1 MFFVFSAL
9 LEYALVNYASR
20 SDAQRLAKLK
30 SKKQLELDHC
40 AFDPEHMM
48 NDDLPPGHGPP
59 PPPPPPMGPPGMPP
73 PLPPVV
79 PPLRQGLNGGG
90 GSFSMVRVLMRY
102 KLRRYE
108 PDKLPFGSVKL
119 KCLNKG
125 KNRND
130 IG

>member
-40 AFDPEHMM
+40 AFDPERMLT
-48 NDDLPPGHGPP
+48 DDLPPGHGPP

-79 PPLRQGLNGGG
+79 PPSRQGLNG
-90 GSFSMVRVLMRY
+90 GSFSMVRAL
-102 KLRRYE
+102 
-108 PDKLPFGSVKL
+108 DSS
-119 KCLNKG
+119 NKSL
-125 KNRND
+125 
-130 IG
+130 

>member
-59 PPPPPPMGPPGMPP
+59 PPPLPPMGPPGMPP
-73 PLPPVV
+73 PLPPVR
-79 PPLRQGLNGGG
+79 PPNGGS
-90 GSFSMVRVLMRY
+90 GSFSMVSEFVPSVQIQWYVRFRHQHESHRFV
-102 KLRRYE
+102 RR
-108 PDKLPFGSVKL
+108 DS
-119 KCLNKG
+119 NKSFSQVW
-125 KNRND
+125 
-130 IG
+130 